1 MQKAS
6 RLCQALVSLLSGR
19 CQTIERFLYFPYK
32 VPEVLMNYIILE
44 KDYMHSKKKLRK
56 KPAEKVVVKS
66 KAYGVHE
73 RAPRGSKTK
82 AVLNRAMK
90 AHGKRLRESTA
101 PAKLIMD
108 SLQPFRENFKGGM
121 LWQRLVKHFAAQAK
135 KGDAYGVVGI
145 ENWDF
150 NIQYLTSRIMAPDVE
165 IKPLDDFTD
174 LKVEINYTFSKRF
187 LERKSNIT
195 AFRITLIF
203 LFPDFKNNK
212 IKTIP
217 FVLPDK
223 LLNDFALY
231 SFIVQVPR
239 HANSYLCC
247 FKAEACRNGEL
258 DQKKGNTGKAMC
270 LITSGQLT
278 T

>member
-1 MQKAS
+1 MS
-6 RLCQALVSLLSGR
+6 
-19 CQTIERFLYFPYK
+19 
-32 VPEVLMNYIILE
+32 
-44 KDYMHSKKKLRK
+44 SKNKMRK

-108 SLQPFRENFKGGM
+108 ALQPFRENFKGGM

-135 KGDAYGVVGI
+135 KGDVYSVTGI
-145 ENWDF
+145 EHWDF
-150 NIQYLTSRIMAPDVE
+150 NLEYLTSRIMAPSMK
-165 IKPLDDFTD
+165 IKPDDDFSN
-174 LKVEINYTFSKRF
+174 LQVEINYTFSNRF
-187 LERKSNIT
+187 LERKSDIT

-203 LFPDFKNNK
+203 LFPDFKNNR
-212 IKTIP
+212 IKTMP

-223 LLNDFALY
+223 LLTDFALY
-231 SFIVQVPR
+231 SFLVQPPR
-239 HANSYLCC
+239 RANSYLCC
-247 FKAEACRNGEL
+247 FKAEACRHSEIQQN
-258 DQKKGNTGKAMC
+258 KGNAGKAMC

-278 T
+278 AIA

>member
-1 MQKAS
+1 M
-6 RLCQALVSLLSGR
+6 
-19 CQTIERFLYFPYK
+19 P
-32 VPEVLMNYIILE
+32 
-44 KDYMHSKKKLRK
+44 SKKKIHK
-56 KPAEKVVVKS
+56 NPAEKIVVNS
-66 KAYGVHE
+66 IAYGVHK

-82 AVLNRAMK
+82 AVLNRSMK
-90 AHGKRLRESTA
+90 AHGKRLRESTI

-108 SLQPFRENFKGGM
+108 ALQPFRENFKGGM

-135 KGDAYGVVGI
+135 KGDLYSVTGI
-145 ENWDF
+145 ELWDF
-150 NIQYLTSRIMAPDVE
+150 NVQYLTSRIMGPSVD
-165 IKPLDDFTD
+165 IKPSDDFSD
-174 LKVEINYTFSKRF
+174 LRVELNYSFSKRF

-203 LFPDFKNNK
+203 LFPDFKNNR

-223 LLNDFALY
+223 LLTDSALY
-231 SFIVQVPR
+231 SFIVQPPL

-258 DQKKGNTGKAMC
+258 DQNTGNTGKAMC
-270 LITSGQLT
+270 LITSGQL
-278 T
+278 

>member
-1 MQKAS
+1 MPA
-6 RLCQALVSLLSGR
+6 
-19 CQTIERFLYFPYK
+19 
-32 VPEVLMNYIILE
+32 
-44 KDYMHSKKKLRK
+44 KKKMRK
-56 KPAEKVVVKS
+56 NPAEKVVVNS
-66 KAYGVHE
+66 KAYGTHE
-73 RAPRGSKTK
+73 RAARGSKSR

-90 AHGKRLRESTA
+90 AHGKRLRESTI

-108 SLQPFRENFKGGM
+108 ALQLFRENFKGGM

-135 KGDAYGVVGI
+135 DGSAYSVTGI

-150 NIQYLTSRIMAPDVE
+150 NSQYLTSRIMTVSVE
-165 IKPLDDFTD
+165 ITPEDDFSN
-174 LKVEINYTFSKRF
+174 LEVEVNYTFSRRF
-187 LERKSNIT
+187 LERKSDIT

-203 LFPDFKNNK
+203 LFPDFRNNT

-223 LLNDFALY
+223 LLSDSALY

-247 FKAEACRNGEL
+247 FKAEACKNGEL
-258 DQKKGNTGKAMC
+258 HQNSVNVGKAMC
-270 LITSGQLT
+270 LITSGSKPI
-278 T
+278 